1 MRQTHVFMRKIKNRK
16 KVQFGQFF
24 HLRPPVGIRKYPF
37 TGAAEAVLGRW
48 KGGSAEAWIERKVD
62 NSEVEL
68 GGRAGRLGRTGLV
81 FVSGL
86 LFDIDNI

>member
-1 MRQTHVFMRKIKNRK
+1 MRKIKNRK

-24 HLRPPVGIRKYPF
+24 HLHPPVGIRKSPF
-37 TGAAEAVLGRW
+37 TGAAEVVLGRW
-48 KGGSAEAWIERKVD
+48 KGGWAEVWIERKVD
-62 NSEVEL
+62 NSGVEL